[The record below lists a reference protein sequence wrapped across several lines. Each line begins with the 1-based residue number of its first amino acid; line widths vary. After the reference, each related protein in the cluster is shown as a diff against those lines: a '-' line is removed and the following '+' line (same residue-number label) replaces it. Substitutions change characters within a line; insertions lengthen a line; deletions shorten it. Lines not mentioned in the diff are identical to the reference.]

1 MENLFVY
8 FKVYTHVNW
17 TTNAII
23 IVEMIA
29 ILIQRAVNSNEEHVF
44 YIIQYI
50 Q

>member
-1 MENLFVY
+1 MESLFVY
-8 FKVYTHVNW
+8 FKVYTCINW
-17 TTNAII
+17 ITNAII

-29 ILIQRAVNSNEEHVF
+29 ILIQSAVNSNEEHVL